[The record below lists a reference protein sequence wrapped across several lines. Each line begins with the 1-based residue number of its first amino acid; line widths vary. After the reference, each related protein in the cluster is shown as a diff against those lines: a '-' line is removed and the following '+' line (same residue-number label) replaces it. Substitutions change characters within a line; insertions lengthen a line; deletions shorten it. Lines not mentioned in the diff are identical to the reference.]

1 MPTRPAPLDSDI
13 LAGDR
18 SPPLRRPDRP
28 ESPLDRV
35 LEDFRNRL
43 VRMAKHRRRWP
54 KRGIECY
61 RLYDRDVPGVPLAID
76 RYGDWIHIAEYDG
89 GDSPDGSK
97 EGDAGLRP
105 ELLALVSSA
114 LEVPA
119 ERIVVKVRERQR
131 GLAQYERR
139 ETADEWIE
147 VEERG
152 LRFRVNL
159 TGYLDTGL
167 FLDHRETRQRIR
179 ERAEGR
185 DFLNLF
191 AYTGSFTV
199 YAAAGGA
206 RTTTTVD
213 LSNTYLDWA
222 QENLEL
228 NRLAGAQ
235 HRLVRS
241 DTLEFLE
248 RHPLEP
254 TYDLVLVDPPTF
266 SNSKKTREVW
276 DVQRDHVRLLAS
288 LRPLLRDEF
297 EVIFSTNFRRFR
309 LDEEALDECGYEIK
323 EITRQTIP
331 EDFRDSRIHRAW
343 ELRPST
349 APEVGRLREITSGR

>member
-1 MPTRPAPLDSDI
+1 MPTPPEPPAAPICWRDVVRLTAPSTRPE
-13 LAGDR
+13 
-18 SPPLRRPDRP
+18 PPL
-28 ESPLDRV
+28 ERV

-54 KRGIECY
+54 SRGIECY

-76 RYGDWIHIAEYDG
+76 RYGDWVHIAEYDT
-89 GDSPDGSK
+89 GD
-97 EGDAGLRP
+97 DADDPKGPARLQP
-105 ELLALVSSA
+105 ELLDIVSSA
-114 LEVPA
+114 LEVPT
-119 ERIVVKVRERQR
+119 ERIAVKVRERQR

-139 ETADEWIE
+139 DAADEWLE

-167 FLDHRETRQRIR
+167 FLDHRETRQRVR

-185 DFLNLF
+185 HFLNLF

-206 RTTTTVD
+206 ATTTTVD
-213 LSNTYLDWA
+213 LSNTYLAWA
-222 QENLEL
+222 EENLDL
-228 NRLAGAQ
+228 NGLAGAN
-235 HRLVRS
+235 HRFVRS

-248 RHPLEP
+248 SHPPEP
-254 TYDLVLVDPPTF
+254 TYDRVVVDPPTF
-266 SNSKKTREVW
+266 SNSKKTRDIW
-276 DVQRDHVRLLAS
+276 DVQRDHVQLLAS
-288 LRPLLRDEF
+288 LRPLLRDGF

-309 LDEEALDECGYEIK
+309 LDEGALHECGYQSR

-331 EDFRDSRIHRAW
+331 EDFRNSRVHRAW
-343 ELRPST
+343 ELHPSSQ
-349 APEVGRLREITSGR
+349 PRRITSGR